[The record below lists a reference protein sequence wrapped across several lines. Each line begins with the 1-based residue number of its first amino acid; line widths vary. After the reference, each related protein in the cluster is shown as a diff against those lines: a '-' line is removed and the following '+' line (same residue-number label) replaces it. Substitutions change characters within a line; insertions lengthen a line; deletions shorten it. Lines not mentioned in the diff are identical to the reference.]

1 MFFGSAKRQSDKT
14 EAAKQAL
21 SISKDK
27 VKTKLAE
34 ASDIGKRLKI
44 TVQETQKVSI
54 EAVEKAKQHSLFA
67 DSPKLDNQVQDMI
80 ESWNESSTADQELAS
95 AGLIEMRPKKKIR

>member
-34 ASDIGKRLKI
+34 ASDLGKRLKI
-44 TVQETQKVSI
+44 TVQETQKVST
-54 EAVEKAKQHSLFA
+54 EAIEKAKQHMFS
-67 DSPKLDNQVQDMI
+67 DPEEQVQEMI
-80 ESWNESSTADQELAS
+80 DSWKESESELAS
-95 AGLIEMRPKKKIR
+95 VEIIELRPKKKVR